1 MADDAIM
8 RALREDL
15 TIDFPTTQALVAWL
29 MEQGRD
35 MAPWQLQALR
45 DERIDYAPRL
55 TLAFIPPIGSIP
67 SNEMRITATP
77 WGGLALALVM
87 DPLPTPSIVAGWRRQ
102 VRASST

>member
-1 MADDAIM
+1 M